1 MEDDKE
7 QLLADIRSEV
17 GSIIQTIENHMLR
30 PLEDGMPV
38 DHKRD
43 LERIR
48 TSLSRLYKKI
58 K

>member
-1 MEDDKE
+1 MGDDKE
-7 QLLADIRSEV
+7 RLLADIRLEV

-30 PLEDGMPV
+30 PLEDGKPV

-48 TSLSRLYKKI
+48 TSLNRLSKKM